1 MIVST
6 FLGTSQKGISAEVE
20 YEANAGFMGILP
32 HVVISNNRTTI
43 DFSVSDSSLL
53 YLVRSSVKF
62 VSKRPDFFSCFQRN
76 GARWNAT
83 TSVSNS
89 RDNGSTG
96 NSGISLGRINAL
108 TADHSNFSC
117 VLPKFLKT
125 NADSIP
131 ETTEA
136 FPYPLKPP
144 LST

>member
-62 VSKRPDFFSCFQRN
+62 VTEWRQMEC
-76 GARWNAT
+76 
-83 TSVSNS
+83 
-89 RDNGSTG
+89 
-96 NSGISLGRINAL
+96 
-108 TADHSNFSC
+108 DH
-117 VLPKFLKT
+117 
-125 NADSIP
+125 
-131 ETTEA
+131 
-136 FPYPLKPP
+136 
-144 LST
+144 